1 MDSTAA
7 ESEKPLK
14 NTLPG
19 QQTVAAPPDKQYD
32 VDPKDF
38 TDSGSKEKGS
48 YLSIGEGKF
57 RDRKGWPIKRPT
69 EGSYFDAMNVVDPK
83 EVDAREQKDKKGRTG
98 RVGQIGEK
106 YYEEY
111 KASGVAAA
119 WREIT
124 VGKNKQGAQAATKD
138 APEGT
143 PAEGK
148 TATSASTDA
157 SKTEATPAATDT
169 TAASAATS
177 AAARA
182 AAATEATST
191 VSPAGS
197 SVTPSAGPA
206 GGGMGGSGQQPTTLT
221 GKLEITNLE
230 AGVLEVMAKQDR
242 PPTQVAG
249 GAPIYAASA
258 ATMT

>member
-1 MDSTAA
+1 MNKENQEKNLKLGFKKIKTQGKNDAA
-7 ESEKPLK
+7 CCAGLDCCASSAGGGSSPS
-14 NTLPG
+14 
-19 QQTVAAPPDKQYD
+19 AAPI
-32 VDPKDF
+32 
-38 TDSGSKEKGS
+38 
-48 YLSIGEGKF
+48 LAARAARGE
-57 RDRKGWPIKRPT
+57 
-69 EGSYFDAMNVVDPK
+69 V
-83 EVDAREQKDKKGRTG
+83 
-98 RVGQIGEK
+98 
-106 YYEEY
+106 
-111 KASGVAAA
+111 ASGVAAA